1 MSERR
6 DYGHNHGQNL
16 IETRR
21 IKLVS
26 RSFILRVHEV
36 LTRDT
41 HHSPS
46 ARVLAAAQSA
56 GHKAFFRNLCNRRE
70 RPVSNST
77 DPKRKHNCEIVLKP
91 AEVASF
97 SPENKHTRT
106 WRMAPGKRSVSRK
119 GKTFQDGKGMKGA
132 ASIGI

>member
-1 MSERR
+1 
-6 DYGHNHGQNL
+6 
-16 IETRR
+16 
-21 IKLVS
+21 V
-26 RSFILRVHEV
+26 
-36 LTRDT
+36 
-41 HHSPS
+41 
-46 ARVLAAAQSA
+46 AAQSA

-97 SPENKHTRT
+97 SPENKHTRK